1 MEALMQMNYRV
12 VIIIIILL
20 VTLSISVSVINYMVM
35 RQSTEE
41 SLVESSL
48 PLTVD
53 NIYTEIQ
60 KHIIEPNLVS
70 SMMAHDTFVQDWLLH
85 DEADTVKIAKYL
97 ETVKNKYGMFTT
109 FLVSEKSL
117 NYYTSKGLIEKIDKG
132 NPNNSWYFTFRDQQ
146 DLHEINLDFNPLLDN
161 SMIMFINHKILDDN
175 YHVIGAT
182 GIGLK
187 ISYINEMLKH
197 FRQQY
202 HFKVLFLNEAG
213 EVVLYERG
221 IKPMTN
227 LRDIP
232 ELNLLKDKIISKT
245 GQVLDCNVGGEAFL
259 LNTKYIP
266 ELDLYLLV
274 EAKVANFMTEVKH
287 TFYLNLIISLLAT
300 ALITVMILMTV
311 RSYQKKM
318 EYLASFDSL
327 TDLPNRRA
335 FNMQLNRH
343 FLLQKRMPNPFSL
356 LFFDIDNFKLINDS
370 FGHQVGDQ
378 VLRRIAEI
386 IRENIRQT
394 DLMARW
400 GGEEFIVAF
409 INTDVVAAHTI
420 AEKLRIRLEEDGKL
434 HAIAQCPVSASFGLS
449 GYRDDDNTDSL
460 IKRTD
465 DALYEAKEMGKNRVV
480 IR

>member
-1 MEALMQMNYRV
+1 MQMNYRIV
-12 VIIIIILL
+12 AIIIFLL
-20 VTLSISVSVINYMVM
+20 VALSISVAVINYMVM

-41 SLVESSL
+41 SLVTNAL

-60 KHIIEPNLVS
+60 RHIIEPNLVS

-97 ETVKNKYGMFTT
+97 ETVKNKYGMFAT

-117 NYYTSKGLIEKIDKG
+117 NYYTPKGLVEKIDKD
-132 NPNNSWYFTFRDQQ
+132 NPSNAWYFTFRDQQ
-146 DLHEINLDFNPLLDN
+146 ESHEINLDFNPLLAN
-161 SMIMFINHKILDDN
+161 SMIMFINHKILDDD
-175 YHVIGAT
+175 YHVVGAT

-187 ISYINEMLKH
+187 ISYINDMLKR

-221 IKPMTN
+221 IKLMTH
-227 LRDIP
+227 LQDIP
-232 ELNLLKDKIISKT
+232 ELNALKDKIISKT
-245 GQVLDCNVGGEAFL
+245 GQIIDCNIGGDAYL

-287 TFYLNLIISLLAT
+287 TFYLNLLISLVAT
-300 ALITVMILMTV
+300 ALITTMILMTV
-311 RSYQKKM
+311 RSYHKKL
-318 EYLASFDSL
+318 EYLANFDSL
-327 TDLPNRRA
+327 TGLPNRRA
-335 FNMQLNRH
+335 FNEQLNRH
-343 FLLQKRMPNPFSL
+343 FLLQKRAPTPFSL

-370 FGHQVGDQ
+370 LGHQVGDQ
-378 VLRRIAEI
+378 ALRRIAEI
-386 IRENIRQT
+386 TRENIRQT

-409 INTDVVAAHTI
+409 INSDVDAALTI
-420 AEKLRIRLEEDGKL
+420 AEKLRIRFEEDEML
-434 HAIAQCPVSASFGLS
+434 HTIANRTVSASFGLS
-449 GYRDDDNTDSL
+449 GYRNDDNPNSL

-465 DALYEAKEMGKNRVV
+465 DALYQAKEVGKNRVV
-480 IR
+480 VR

>member
-1 MEALMQMNYRV
+1 MQMNYRV
-12 VIIIIILL
+12 VVIIILLL

-70 SMMAHDTFVQDWLLH
+70 SMMAHDTFVKDWLLH
-85 DEADTVKIAKYL
+85 DEEDTLKIAKYL
-97 ETVKNKYGMFTT
+97 EAVKNKYGMFTT

-117 NYYTSKGLIEKIDKG
+117 NYYTSKGFIEKIDKD
-132 NPNNSWYFTFRDQQ
+132 NPSNAWYFTFRDQQ
-146 DLHEINLDFNPLLDN
+146 DSHEINLDYNPLLAN
-161 SMIMFINHKILDDN
+161 SMIMFINHKILDAE

-187 ISYINEMLKH
+187 ISYINDMLKR

-213 EVVLYERG
+213 DVVLYERG
-221 IKPMTN
+221 ITPMTH
-227 LRDIP
+227 LQDIP
-232 ELNLLKDKIISKT
+232 ELNALKDKIISKN
-245 GQVLDCNVGGEAFL
+245 GQILDYNIDGEAYL

-274 EAKVANFMTEVKH
+274 EAKVANFMTEVRH
-287 TFYLNLIISLLAT
+287 TFYLNLLVSLLAT
-300 ALITVMILMTV
+300 SLITVMIIMTI
-311 RSYQKKM
+311 RGYQKKL
-318 EYLASFDSL
+318 EHFASFDSL
-327 TDLPNRRA
+327 TELPNRRA
-335 FNMQLNRH
+335 FNEQLNRH
-343 FLLQKRMPNPFSL
+343 FLLQKRTPGPFSL

-370 FGHQVGDQ
+370 LGHQVGDQ
-378 VLRRIAEI
+378 ALRRIAEI

-400 GGEEFIVAF
+400 GGEEFIIAF
-409 INTDVVAAHTI
+409 INSSVDTARII
-420 AEKLRIRLEEDGKL
+420 AEKLRTCIEEDKAL
-434 HAIAQCPVSASFGLS
+434 HAIAQGTVSASFGLS
-449 GYRDDDNTDSL
+449 EYREDDKVDML

-465 DALYEAKEMGKNRVV
+465 DALYEAKATGKNKVV
-480 IR
+480 IC

>member
-1 MEALMQMNYRV
+1 MQMNYRV
-12 VIIIIILL
+12 VVIIIILL
-20 VTLSISVSVINYMVM
+20 ITLSISVSVINYMVM

-41 SLVESSL
+41 SLVDSSL

-70 SMMAHDTFVQDWLLH
+70 SMMAHDTFVKDWLLH

-97 ETVKNKYGMFTT
+97 EAVKNKYGMFTT

-117 NYYTSKGLIEKIDKG
+117 NYYTSKGFIEKIDKG
-132 NPNNSWYFTFRDQQ
+132 NPNNAWYFTFRDQQ
-146 DLHEINLDFNPLLDN
+146 DSHEINLDFNPLLAN

-187 ISYINEMLKH
+187 ISYINEMLKR

-202 HFKVLFLNEAG
+202 HFKVLFLNEEG

-221 IKPMTN
+221 MKPMTN
-227 LRDIP
+227 LQDIP
-232 ELNLLKDKIISKT
+232 ELNVLKDKIISKT
-245 GQVLDCNVGGEAFL
+245 GQVLDCNIGGEAYL

-274 EAKVANFMTEVKH
+274 EAKVANFMTEVKR
-287 TFYLNLIISLLAT
+287 TFYLNLLISLLAT

-311 RSYQKKM
+311 RSYQKKL

-335 FNMQLNRH
+335 FNGQLNRH
-343 FLLQKRMPNPFSL
+343 FLLQKRMPTPFSL

-370 FGHQVGDQ
+370 LGHQVGDQ

-409 INTDVVAAHTI
+409 INTDIVAAHTI

-434 HAIAQCPVSASFGLS
+434 HALAQRTVSASFGLS

-465 DALYEAKEMGKNRVV
+465 DALYEAKGMGKNRVV
-480 IR
+480 IH